1 MLEVCEELSYRIL
14 WYNQFILRIAEED
27 KTAVEALIS
36 LFYQQEELARVEE
49 VKTDAILDGKK
60 DTEVPEAETSAPK
73 TYEEFIEETV
83 AKCRYFFF
91 CVFESDLQSLVVD
104 VKLICMVKSF

>member
-1 MLEVCEELSYRIL
+1 VT
-14 WYNQFILRIAEED
+14 EED

-73 TYEEFIEETV
+73 THEEFIEETV
-83 AKCRYFFF
+83 AKCRYLFFSI
-91 CVFESDLQSLVVD
+91 FESDVQFLVVN
-104 VKLICMVKSF
+104 VKLILLWLKVLNKIVYHKQSPSTP

>member
-1 MLEVCEELSYRIL
+1 MKGNYIYMLEVCKERSYRIL
-14 WYNQFILRIAEED
+14 WYNQFILRITEED

-83 AKCRYFFF
+83 AKCRYFF
-91 CVFESDLQSLVVD
+91 L
-104 VKLICMVKSF
+104 LI

>member
-1 MLEVCEELSYRIL
+1 MC
-14 WYNQFILRIAEED
+14 YNQVFPPVSEED

-60 DTEVPEAETSAPK
+60 DTEVPEAETAPPK
-73 TYEEFIEETV
+73 SHEEFIEETV
-83 AKCRYFFF
+83 AKCRYFFLY
-91 CVFESDLQSLVVD
+91 SRMISSSWWLT
-104 VKLICMVKSF
+104 

>member
-1 MLEVCEELSYRIL
+1 
-14 WYNQFILRIAEED
+14 
-27 KTAVEALIS
+27 

-60 DTEVPEAETSAPK
+60 DTEVHEAETSAPK

-83 AKCRYFFF
+83 AKCT
-91 CVFESDLQSLVVD
+91 CSCPPPPPPHPIL
-104 VKLICMVKSF
+104 